1 MSDQTAS
8 EERVNVDRC
17 WWGTTALRGRILA
30 ASLALMAVGCAVL
43 GLASRSGHPATAHAA
58 GLPAGVSNSLP
69 ESFLGGNLDL
79 PARPAQLKA
88 SSLYS
93 GLPLRFEPNQ
103 GQGKL
108 DPADRRA
115 KFVARGSGYGLFLGA
130 EGAILTLVSPDRSIP
145 QSTQVQTIEMR
156 LVGGDPSAELTAE
169 ERLPGKSNYLIG
181 NDSSR
186 WRVGVPQFA
195 RVRYQSVYPGIDL
208 VFYGNQGQLEYD
220 FQIAPGAD
228 PATAE
233 LEFRGAQQLEVRND
247 ALVIRTGERSVKLQ
261 APTVY
266 QEMAGEK
273 RAVDGKFVLRGGNR
287 VGFAVGPY
295 DRSRALVIDPILNFS
310 SYFGGNRNELATSIA
325 VDGSFNIYLA
335 GSTTS
340 TDLPATGT
348 TITGAGPNVYIAKI
362 TPPLGSIVAT
372 LDYVTYLGG
381 SGQDTPVGIKVD
393 GANQPY
399 VAGTTSSSDFPT
411 SPTAYQTVP
420 APAGA
425 GKQHV
430 FVTKLTSDATSLLY
444 SSYLSGNG
452 TDLASGMTINAG
464 GFVFITGTTTS
475 LESSSSDQ
483 FPASNLPNSLP
494 YQPASHAAAGQPQ
507 FFVTKVDPSA
517 RGDASVPYS
526 TYFGGGTVATG
537 APIAIGGGIAVDT
550 SNNVYFTGTT
560 NYLYAGCSGCRS
572 TDFPIQNAYQPCL
585 DTAPPT
591 SVLNPPACSSTST
604 ATESDAFVAKLNSN
618 DKVPPGSQL
627 VWSTYLGGTATDSS
641 TGVALDSGAANV
653 YVVGTTNSPDI
664 ASSVTSLAGSASF
677 QRCLD
682 TPVNP
687 TGGAS
692 CTAPPTPAPNDAFV
706 ARLSNPASSTTA
718 STTNVVLS
726 YFSYLGGSGAD
737 QGTAIVV
744 DNGSG
749 ALVAGWTDSSDFPVV
764 PLTNPIQ
771 NASGGGR
778 DAFVARLY
786 TLAVTGQTTTASWS
800 AYFGGTGTDEATGI
814 ALDVNQ
820 NTYLAGVSDSAP
832 PTLRTAKPLADTQ
845 GGGYKGGTDAFVT
858 QLGTAVNLSVQG
870 QLTQGTNQQG
880 FISAGNQATFTYTIQ
895 NSGPDLANNITVIDN
910 ISSAVTGVPVTF
922 NSASVSSGTCG
933 GVSTNSIVS
942 CSLPQL
948 QAGSTATV
956 TIVLTP
962 NGTSGTQ
969 QAFNGG
975 PVQVIAPG
983 NIVLAQTSVGAKMS
997 DFRMFV
1003 SPTNQSLAAAGDT
1016 AQYTVQLTPDPLY
1029 ASSITVSCSNLP
1041 TGSSCRLTPSS
1052 LTLQNAGGSTAALAI
1067 TTTARP
1073 VTTGAMSFLKRSFYA
1088 LWLTVPGFLLVGLGG
1103 DRRRRRMAA
1112 ILTLCS
1118 ISAVLFLIPACSH
1131 STTQTPVS
1139 GTPAGSYTIT
1149 VTAASGS
1156 DSKTQT
1162 VGLNVP

>member
-1 MSDQTAS
+1 
-8 EERVNVDRC
+8 
-17 WWGTTALRGRILA
+17 
-30 ASLALMAVGCAVL
+30 
-43 GLASRSGHPATAHAA
+43 
-58 GLPAGVSNSLP
+58 
-69 ESFLGGNLDL
+69 
-79 PARPAQLKA
+79 
-88 SSLYS
+88 
-93 GLPLRFEPNQ
+93 
-103 GQGKL
+103 
-108 DPADRRA
+108 
-115 KFVARGSGYGLFLGA
+115 
-130 EGAILTLVSPDRSIP
+130 
-145 QSTQVQTIEMR
+145 
-156 LVGGDPSAELTAE
+156 
-169 ERLPGKSNYLIG
+169 
-181 NDSSR
+181 
-186 WRVGVPQFA
+186 
-195 RVRYQSVYPGIDL
+195 
-208 VFYGNQGQLEYD
+208 
-220 FQIAPGAD
+220 
-228 PATAE
+228 
-233 LEFRGAQQLEVRND
+233 
-247 ALVIRTGERSVKLQ
+247 
-261 APTVY
+261 
-266 QEMAGEK
+266 
-273 RAVDGKFVLRGGNR
+273 
-287 VGFAVGPY
+287 
-295 DRSRALVIDPILNFS
+295 
-310 SYFGGNRNELATSIA
+310 
-325 VDGSFNIYLA
+325 
-335 GSTTS
+335 
-340 TDLPATGT
+340 
-348 TITGAGPNVYIAKI
+348 
-362 TPPLGSIVAT
+362 
-372 LDYVTYLGG
+372 
-381 SGQDTPVGIKVD
+381 
-393 GANQPY
+393 
-399 VAGTTSSSDFPT
+399 
-411 SPTAYQTVP
+411 
-420 APAGA
+420 
-425 GKQHV
+425 
-430 FVTKLTSDATSLLY
+430 
-444 SSYLSGNG
+444 
-452 TDLASGMTINAG
+452 
-464 GFVFITGTTTS
+464 
-475 LESSSSDQ
+475 
-483 FPASNLPNSLP
+483 
-494 YQPASHAAAGQPQ
+494 
-507 FFVTKVDPSA
+507 
-517 RGDASVPYS
+517 
-526 TYFGGGTVATG
+526 
-537 APIAIGGGIAVDT
+537 
-550 SNNVYFTGTT
+550 
-560 NYLYAGCSGCRS
+560 
-572 TDFPIQNAYQPCL
+572 
-585 DTAPPT
+585 
-591 SVLNPPACSSTST
+591 
-604 ATESDAFVAKLNSN
+604 
-618 DKVPPGSQL
+618 
-627 VWSTYLGGTATDSS
+627 
-641 TGVALDSGAANV
+641 
-653 YVVGTTNSPDI
+653 
-664 ASSVTSLAGSASF
+664 
-677 QRCLD
+677 
-682 TPVNP
+682 
-687 TGGAS
+687 
-692 CTAPPTPAPNDAFV
+692 
-706 ARLSNPASSTTA
+706 
-718 STTNVVLS
+718 
-726 YFSYLGGSGAD
+726 LGGSGAD

-975 PVQVIAPG
+975 TVQVIAPG

-1088 LWLTVPGFLLVGLGG
+1088 LWVTVPGFLLVGLGG
-1103 DRRRRRMAA
+1103 DRRRRRRRMAA